1 MKYSFPQFRTE
12 IVDPTWEINYS
23 SVNVNHI
30 TKTVTFDAVATTPD
44 GSRFGVTFE
53 NVPTGKTSW
62 DEVKLD
68 ELLAVELQQYE
79 LR

>member
-1 MKYSFPQFRTE
+1 MRYSFPQFRTE

-23 SVNVNHI
+23 SVTVNHI
-30 TKTVTFDAVATTPD
+30 AKTVTFDAVATTPD
-44 GSRFGVTFE
+44 GSRFAHTFE

-68 ELLAVELQQYE
+68 ELLTTELQKYAV
-79 LR
+79 